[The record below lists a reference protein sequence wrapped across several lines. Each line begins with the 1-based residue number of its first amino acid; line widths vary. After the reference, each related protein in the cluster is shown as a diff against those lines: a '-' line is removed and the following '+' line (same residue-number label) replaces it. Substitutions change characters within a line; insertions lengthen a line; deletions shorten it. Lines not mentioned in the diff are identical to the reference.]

1 MAEKVIIEIEAST
14 KEAQKNLENLSKSF
28 EDVYGDVKP
37 LSSIVGELED
47 RLYQMAQAGDTASE
61 EFKQLTK
68 EASRLKVAQKEVD
81 EIMDRSSMTL
91 SQKVSTGLSTVASG
105 AVLATST
112 MQEFGVIGED
122 SAETVNRA
130 IGALSFVEFAKGLND
145 STGLFT
151 KLGNKIKSFT
161 VVQKIATW
169 AQRMWNLAMAANP
182 LMTIVVA
189 ITAVIAAGYALV
201 SMFSDS
207 AEESEKNTKAI
218 EAQTEAI
225 KKQSEANKKR
235 VSELE
240 ESISREQEIL
250 KAQGTDKEILRKK
263 EEEGL
268 KNLLKETQKLRN
280 QANKDLE
287 NSLFEERVL
296 KANGF
301 DEDDDEFQA
310 RKKQSEELKK
320 IRDSDQKDVEKY
332 FKALN
337 GLSHKYRVEDIKS
350 QIEDNK
356 NAETNRKNKIAK
368 QQELNNILRKLQI
381 ENIEDEQERVLEA
394 FNFDADLQRKKLVLE
409 GANRK
414 LLLEFDKSTERKRRK
429 LIKDSQT
436 QINLE
441 EAKAAED
448 IRKILIDTE
457 EEKREEE
464 KRLLKKSYDDK
475 LALAMEYY
483 GADSKQATELEAAK
497 KIALDN
503 QQKKFKEEDDKKAVE
518 ESAIASEKLVLDQ
531 ESELLSFEAQRQLIQ
546 EREQLL
552 LADKTINDKDRL
564 TLEKQFAAAKIK
576 LDELTAKASKE
587 KSEKTEQGLN
597 QLSDVVGKNTVAGKG
612 MSIAAA
618 TINTYQGVTD
628 ALAAKTITPFE
639 TALKFVNAGS
649 ILANGLKTVKQMA
662 AVKIPN
668 ASGGAGTGGASSP
681 SGGSISQPP
690 AFNVVGAS
698 GTSQLAGAIG
708 SQSKEPTRAYV
719 VSADVTTSQEMDRN
733 TIEGASI

>member
-14 KEAQKNLENLSKSF
+14 KEAQKNLDNLSKSF
-28 EDVYGDVKP
+28 EDVYGEVKP
-37 LSSIVGELED
+37 LSSRVGELED

-122 SAETVNRA
+122 SAENVNRA
-130 IGALSFVEFAKGLND
+130 IGALSLVEFAKGLND
-145 STGLFT
+145 STGLFS
-151 KLGNKIKSFT
+151 KLGKKIKSYT

-201 SMFSDS
+201 TMFSDS
-207 AEESEKNTKAI
+207 AEQSEKNTKAI

-225 KKQSEANKKR
+225 EEQNKANQERLKELKKT
-235 VSELE
+235 
-240 ESISREQEIL
+240 ISQEQELL
-250 KAQGTDKEILRKK
+250 KVQGADKETLRKK
-263 EEEGL
+263 EIEGL
-268 KNLLKETQKLRN
+268 KKLAEET
-280 QANKDLE
+280 
-287 NSLFEERVL
+287 
-296 KANGF
+296 
-301 DEDDDEFQA
+301 
-310 RKKQSEELKK
+310 KKQQKEAFGRLFAAQVIENFYREEGYEDELEAKK
-320 IRDSDQKDVEKY
+320 AQTEKLQGINDSFEAEHKKY
-332 FKALN
+332 LEELN
-337 GLSHKYRVEDIKS
+337 GLSHKYRVEDIKEEN
-350 QIEDNK
+350 QTNK
-356 NAETNRKNKIAK
+356 DRISK
-368 QQELNNILRKLQI
+368 QKELNNTLRKLQI
-381 ENIEDEQERVLEA
+381 ENIEDEQERKLES
-394 FNFDADLQRKKLVLE
+394 FDYEASLQRKKLVLE

-414 LLLEFDKSTERKRRK
+414 LLLEFDKSTQRKRRK
-429 LIKDSQT
+429 LIKE
-436 QINLE
+436 E
-441 EAKAAED
+441 EAKVAED
-448 IRKILIDTE
+448 IRKTLIDTE

-464 KRLLKKSYDDK
+464 KRLLEKSYNEK
-475 LALAMEYY
+475 LELAMKYY
-483 GADSKQATELEAAK
+483 RADSKQAKDLEAAK
-497 KIALDN
+497 KIALQK
-503 QQKKFKEEDDKKAVE
+503 QQDKFKEEDDKKAAE
-518 ESAIASEKLVLDQ
+518 ESAKASEKLVLKQ
-531 ESELLSFEAQRQLIQ
+531 ESELLSFEAQRELIK
-546 EREQLL
+546 EREGLL
-552 LADKTINDKDRL
+552 LADKTINDNDRL
-564 TLEKQFAAAKIK
+564 TLKKQFKAASEK
-576 LDELTAKASKE
+576 LDDLEAQAAKE

-597 QLSDVVGKNTVAGKG
+597 QLSDLVGKNTVAGKG
-612 MSIAAA
+612 MSIASA

-639 TALKFVNAGS
+639 TALKFVNAGA

-698 GTSQLAGAIG
+698 GTSQLADAIG

>member
-37 LSSIVGELED
+37 LSSRVGELED

-130 IGALSFVEFAKGLND
+130 IGALSLVEFAKGLND
-145 STGLFT
+145 STGLFS
-151 KLGNKIKSFT
+151 KLGKKIKSYT

-201 SMFSDS
+201 KMFSDS
-207 AEESEKNTKAI
+207 AEESRRNTEAI
-218 EAQTEAI
+218 EAQTKAI
-225 KKQSEANKKR
+225 EEQSKANQKR
-235 VSELE
+235 VDELKR
-240 ESISREQEIL
+240 SITQEQELL
-250 KAQGTDKEILRKK
+250 KAQGADKEILRKQEIDGLNNLFK
-263 EEEGL
+263 ES
-268 KNLLKETQKLRN
+268 QKLRN
-280 QANKDLE
+280 QASQDLDD
-287 NSLFEERVL
+287 SIFEERYL
-296 KANGF
+296 TEQGM
-301 DEDDDEFQA
+301 DDELEAQ
-310 RKKQSEELKK
+310 KKQTEKLIG
-320 IRDSDQKDVEKY
+320 IRDSRQKDVEKY
-332 FKALN
+332 LQSFN
-337 GLSHKYRVEDIKS
+337 DLSHKYRIEDIKS
-350 QIEDNK
+350 QNQATEK
-356 NAETNRKNKIAK
+356 EKTNRKNKIEK
-368 QQELNNILRKLQI
+368 QKELNNILRKLQI

-394 FNFDADLQRKKLVLE
+394 FNFDADIQRKKLVLE

-429 LIKDSQT
+429 IIKDSQK
-436 QINLE
+436 QLDLE

-457 EEKREEE
+457 AEKREEE
-464 KRLLKKSYDDK
+464 KRLLEKSYNDK
-475 LALAMEYY
+475 LELAMKYY
-483 GADSKQATELEAAK
+483 AADSKQAIELEAAK

-503 QQKKFKEEDDKKAVE
+503 QQKKFKEEDKQKAAE
-518 ESAIASEKLVLDQ
+518 ESAKAAEKLVLKQ
-531 ESELLSFEAQRQLIQ
+531 ESELLSFEEQRALIQ
-546 EREQLL
+546 ERENLL
-552 LADKTINDKDRL
+552 KEDKTINDKDRL
-564 TLEKQFAAAKIK
+564 VLQKQFADAKIK
-576 LDELTAKASKE
+576 IDDLTAKAEKE

-597 QLSDVVGKNTVAGKG
+597 QLSEVVGKNTVAGKG

-639 TALKFVNAGS
+639 TALKFVNAGA

-662 AVKIPN
+662 SVKIPN

-681 SGGSISQPP
+681 SGGSVSQPP

-698 GTSQLAGAIG
+698 DTNQLADAIG
-708 SQSKEPTRAYV
+708 SQSQEPTRAYV
-719 VSADVTTSQEMDRN
+719 VSNDVTTAQSMDRN
-733 TIEGASI
+733 IVDGASI

>member
-14 KEAQKNLENLSKSF
+14 KEAQKNLDNLSKSF
-28 EDVYGDVKP
+28 EDVYGEVKP
-37 LSSIVGELED
+37 LSSRVGELED

-68 EASRLKVAQKEVD
+68 EAARLKTAQKEVD
-81 EIMDRSSMTL
+81 EIMDRSSMTM

-130 IGALSFVEFAKGLND
+130 IGALSLVEFAKGLND
-145 STGLFT
+145 STGLFS
-151 KLGNKIKSFT
+151 KLGKKIKNYT

-201 SMFSDS
+201 KMFGDS

-218 EAQTEAI
+218 EAQTKAI
-225 KKQSEANKKR
+225 EEQSKANQKR
-235 VSELE
+235 VTELE
-240 ESISREQEIL
+240 ESISREQELL
-250 KAQGTDKEILRKK
+250 KVQGADKEILRKK
-263 EEEGL
+263 EREGL
-268 KNLLKETQKLRN
+268 KKLLEESQKLRN
-280 QANKDLE
+280 
-287 NSLFEERVL
+287 
-296 KANGF
+296 KANWDFKASLDWQQDYQERGN
-301 DEDDDEFQA
+301 EKEFEAQKEQTEA
-310 RKKQSEELKK
+310 LRKTREEN
-320 IRDSDQKDVEKY
+320 QKNVEKY

-368 QQELNNILRKLQI
+368 QKELNNILRKLQI
-381 ENIEDEQERVLEA
+381 ENIEDEQERALEA
-394 FNFDADLQRKKLVLE
+394 FNFDAEIQRKKLVSE

-414 LLLEFDKSTERKRRK
+414 LLLEFDRSTQRKRRK
-429 LIKDSQT
+429 IIKDSQT
-436 QINLE
+436 QLDLE

-457 EEKREEE
+457 AEKREEE
-464 KRLLKKSYDDK
+464 KRLLEKSYNDK
-475 LALAMEYY
+475 LKLAMEYY
-483 GADSKQATELEAAK
+483 GDDSTQAQELLAAK

-503 QQKKFKEEDDKKAVE
+503 QQKKFKEEDAKKAAE
-518 ESAIASEKLVLDQ
+518 ESAIAAEKLVLNQ

-564 TLEKQFAAAKIK
+564 ILEKQFADAKIK
-576 LDELTAKASKE
+576 LDDLTAQAEKE

-597 QLSDVVGKNTVAGKG
+597 QLSEVVGKNTVAGKG

-639 TALKFVNAGS
+639 TALKFVNAGA

-698 GTSQLAGAIG
+698 GTSQLANAIG

>member
-37 LSSIVGELED
+37 LSSRVGELED

-112 MQEFGVIGED
+112 MQEFGLIGED
-122 SAETVNRA
+122 SAENVNRA
-130 IGALSFVEFAKGLND
+130 IGALSLVEFAKGLND
-145 STGLFT
+145 STGLFS
-151 KLGNKIKSFT
+151 KLGKKIKSYT

-201 SMFSDS
+201 TMFSDS
-207 AEESEKNTKAI
+207 AEQSEKNTKAI

-235 VSELE
+235 LKELQKT
-240 ESISREQEIL
+240 ISQEQELL
-250 KAQGTDKEILRKK
+250 KVQGADKETLRKK

-268 KNLLKETQKLRN
+268 KKLFKKTQELRN
-280 QANKDLE
+280 QANQDLVFSQIMAK
-287 NSLFEERVL
+287 SLQAGNYE
-296 KANGF
+296 
-301 DEDDDEFQA
+301 DEFEAQ
-310 RKKQSEELKK
+310 KKHTEALKG
-320 IRDSDQKDVEKY
+320 IRDSHQKDVEKY
-332 FKALN
+332 LEELN
-337 GLSHKYRVEDIKS
+337 GLSHKYRVEDIKEEN
-350 QIEDNK
+350 QTNK
-356 NAETNRKNKIAK
+356 DRISRQK
-368 QQELNNILRKLQI
+368 ELNNTLRKLQI
-381 ENIEDEQERVLEA
+381 ENIEDEQERKLES
-394 FNFDADLQRKKLVLE
+394 FDYEASLQRKKLVLE

-414 LLLEFDKSTERKRRK
+414 LLLEFDKSTQRKRRK
-429 LIKDSQT
+429 LIKE
-436 QINLE
+436 E
-441 EAKAAED
+441 EAKEAKVAED
-448 IRKILIDTE
+448 IRKTLIDTE

-464 KRLLKKSYDDK
+464 KRLLEKSYNEK
-475 LALAMEYY
+475 LELAMKYY
-483 GADSKQATELEAAK
+483 GAESKQAKELEAAK
-497 KIALDN
+497 KIALQK
-503 QQKKFKEEDDKKAVE
+503 QQDKFKEEDDKKAAE
-518 ESAIASEKLVLDQ
+518 ESAKASEKLVLDQ

-576 LDELTAKASKE
+576 LDELTAQAAKE

-639 TALKFVNAGS
+639 TALKFVNAGA

-662 AVKIPN
+662 SVKIPN

-698 GTSQLAGAIG
+698 GTSQLADAIG

>member
-37 LSSIVGELED
+37 LSSRVGELED

-122 SAETVNRA
+122 SAENVNRA
-130 IGALSFVEFAKGLND
+130 IGALSLVEFAKGLND
-145 STGLFT
+145 STGLFS
-151 KLGNKIKSFT
+151 KLGKKIKSYT

-201 SMFSDS
+201 TMFSDS
-207 AEESEKNTKAI
+207 AEQSEKNTKAI

-225 KKQSEANKKR
+225 EEQNKANQERLKELKKT
-235 VSELE
+235 
-240 ESISREQEIL
+240 ISQEQELL
-250 KAQGTDKEILRKK
+250 KVQGADKETLRKK

-268 KNLLKETQKLRN
+268 KKLFKKTQELRN
-280 QANKDLE
+280 QANKDLVFSQIKAK
-287 NSLFEERVL
+287 SLQAGNYE
-296 KANGF
+296 
-301 DEDDDEFQA
+301 DEFESQKEQTEA
-310 RKKQSEELKK
+310 LKG
-320 IRDSDQKDVEKY
+320 IRDSHQKDVEKY
-332 FKALN
+332 LEELN
-337 GLSHKYRVEDIKS
+337 GLSHKYRVEDIKEEN
-350 QIEDNK
+350 QTNK
-356 NAETNRKNKIAK
+356 DRISRQK
-368 QQELNNILRKLQI
+368 ELNNTLRKLQI
-381 ENIEDEQERVLEA
+381 ENIEDEQERKLES
-394 FNFDADLQRKKLVLE
+394 FDYEASLQRKKLVLE

-414 LLLEFDKSTERKRRK
+414 LLLEFDKSTQRKRRK
-429 LIKDSQT
+429 LIKE
-436 QINLE
+436 E
-441 EAKAAED
+441 EAKVAED
-448 IRKILIDTE
+448 IRKTLIDTE

-464 KRLLKKSYDDK
+464 KRLLEKSYNEK
-475 LALAMEYY
+475 LELAMKYY
-483 GADSKQATELEAAK
+483 RADSKQAKDLEAAK
-497 KIALDN
+497 KIALQK
-503 QQKKFKEEDDKKAVE
+503 QQDKFKEEDDKKAAE
-518 ESAIASEKLVLDQ
+518 ESAKASEKLVLKQ
-531 ESELLSFEAQRQLIQ
+531 ESELLSFEAQRELIK
-546 EREQLL
+546 EREGLL

-564 TLEKQFAAAKIK
+564 TLKKQFKAASEK
-576 LDELTAKASKE
+576 LDDLEAQAAKE

-597 QLSDVVGKNTVAGKG
+597 QLSDLVGKNTVAGKG
-612 MSIAAA
+612 MSIASA

-639 TALKFVNAGS
+639 TALKFVNAGA

-698 GTSQLAGAIG
+698 GTSQLADAIG

>member
-37 LSSIVGELED
+37 LSSRVGELED

-130 IGALSFVEFAKGLND
+130 IGALSLVEFAKGLND
-145 STGLFT
+145 STGLFS
-151 KLGNKIKSFT
+151 KLGKKIKSYT

-201 SMFSDS
+201 KMFGDS
-207 AEESEKNTKAI
+207 AEESRKNTKAI
-218 EAQTEAI
+218 EAQTKAI
-225 KKQSEANKKR
+225 EEQSKANQKR
-235 VSELE
+235 VDELKR
-240 ESISREQEIL
+240 SITQEQELL
-250 KAQGTDKEILRKK
+250 KAQGADKEILRKQEIDGLNNLFK
-263 EEEGL
+263 ES
-268 KNLLKETQKLRN
+268 QKLRN
-280 QANKDLE
+280 QASEDLDD
-287 NSLFEERVL
+287 SIFEERYL
-296 KANGF
+296 TEQGM
-301 DEDDDEFQA
+301 DDELEAQ
-310 RKKQSEELKK
+310 KKQTEKLIG
-320 IRDSDQKDVEKY
+320 IRDSRQKDVEKY
-332 FKALN
+332 LQSLN
-337 GLSHKYRVEDIKS
+337 DLSHKYRIEDIKS
-350 QIEDNK
+350 QNQATEK
-356 NAETNRKNKIAK
+356 EKTNRKNKIEK
-368 QQELNNILRKLQI
+368 QKELNNILRKLQI

-394 FNFDADLQRKKLVLE
+394 FNFDADIQRKKLVLE

-429 LIKDSQT
+429 IIKDSQK
-436 QINLE
+436 QLNLE

-457 EEKREEE
+457 AEKREEE
-464 KRLLKKSYDDK
+464 KRLLEKSYNDK
-475 LALAMEYY
+475 LKLAMEYY
-483 GADSKQATELEAAK
+483 GADSKQAIELEAAK

-503 QQKKFKEEDDKKAVE
+503 QQKKFKEE
-518 ESAIASEKLVLDQ
+518 ESAKAAEKLVLKQ
-531 ESELLSFEAQRQLIQ
+531 ESELLSFEEQRALIQ
-546 EREQLL
+546 ERENILKE
-552 LADKTINDKDRL
+552 DKTINEKDRL
-564 TLEKQFAAAKIK
+564 VLQKQFADAKIK
-576 LDELTAKASKE
+576 LDELTAQAEKE

-597 QLSDVVGKNTVAGKG
+597 QLSEVVGKNTVAGKG

-639 TALKFVNAGS
+639 TALKFVNAGA

-662 AVKIPN
+662 SVKIPN

-681 SGGSISQPP
+681 SGGSVSQPP

-698 GTSQLAGAIG
+698 DTNQLADAIG
-708 SQSKEPTRAYV
+708 SQSQEPTRAYV
-719 VSADVTTSQEMDRN
+719 VSNDVTTAQSMDRN
-733 TIEGASI
+733 IVDGASI

>member
-37 LSSIVGELED
+37 LSSRVGELED

-61 EFKQLTK
+61 EFKNLTK
-68 EASRLKVAQKEVD
+68 EASRLKTAQKEVD

-122 SAETVNRA
+122 SAQTVNRA
-130 IGALSFVEFAKGLND
+130 IGALSLVEFAKGLND
-145 STGLFT
+145 STGLFS
-151 KLGNKIKSFT
+151 KLGKKIKSYT

-189 ITAVIAAGYALV
+189 ITAVIAAGYALI
-201 SMFSDS
+201 SMFSSS
-207 AEESEKNTKAI
+207 AEQSEKNTEAI
-218 EAQTEAI
+218 EAQTAAI
-225 KKQSEANKKR
+225 EEQNKANQER
-235 VSELE
+235 LTLLE
-240 ESISREQEIL
+240 ESIAYEQDLL
-250 KAQGTDKEILRKK
+250 KAQGADKETLRQQEIDGILRLAAAKK
-263 EEEGL
+263 LAQDEANFLLIGAIVAEKIIRENGSDEEIEAAEA
-268 KNLLKETQKLRN
+268 KTAKL
-280 QANKDLE
+280 Q
-287 NSLFEERVL
+287 
-296 KANGF
+296 G
-301 DEDDDEFQA
+301 
-310 RKKQSEELKK
+310 
-320 IRDSDQKDVEKY
+320 IRDGYTKQYEKHLKD
-332 FKALN
+332 FS
-337 GLSHKYRVEDIKS
+337 GLSKKYTLEDINE
-350 QIEDNK
+350 QNNDNK
-356 NAETNRKNKIAK
+356 NAETNRKNKIAREK
-368 QQELNNILRKLQI
+368 ELANTLRKLQI
-381 ENIEDEQERVLEA
+381 ENIEDKQERDLKS
-394 FNFDADLQRKKLVLE
+394 FDFDAELQRKKLVKQKASDE
-409 GANRK
+409 
-414 LLLEFDKSTERKRRK
+414 LLIEFDKSTDRKRK
-429 LIKDSQT
+429 KILKDSQDK
-436 QINLE
+436 IDLDK
-441 EAKAAED
+441 AKAAED
-448 IRKILIDTE
+448 IRKTLIDTE
-457 EEKREEE
+457 AEKREEE
-464 KRLLKKSYDDK
+464 KRLLEESYNEKLK
-475 LALAMEYY
+475 LAKKYY
-483 GADSKQATELEAAK
+483 KDDSTQAKELEAAK
-497 KIALDN
+497 KTALDN

-518 ESAIASEKLVLDQ
+518 ESAIASEKLVLEKDD
-531 ESELLSFEAQRQLIQ
+531 ELLSFEAQRELIQ
-546 EREQLL
+546 KREELL
-552 LADKTINDKDRL
+552 NADKTINDKDRL
-564 TLEKQFAAAKIK
+564 TLKKQFKAASDKI
-576 LDELTAKASKE
+576 DELEVQASKE
-587 KSEKTEQGLN
+587 KSEKTEKGLN

-628 ALAAKTITPFE
+628 ALAAKTFTPFD
-639 TALKFVNAGS
+639 TALKFVNAAG
-649 ILANGLKTVKQMA
+649 ILSNGLKTVKQMA

>member
-14 KEAQKNLENLSKSF
+14 KEAQKNLDNLSKSF
-28 EDVYGDVKP
+28 EDVYGEVKP
-37 LSSIVGELED
+37 LSSRVGELED

-122 SAETVNRA
+122 SAENVNRA
-130 IGALSFVEFAKGLND
+130 IGALSLVEFAKGLND
-145 STGLFT
+145 STGLFS
-151 KLGNKIKSFT
+151 KLGKKIKSYT

-201 SMFSDS
+201 TMFSDS
-207 AEESEKNTKAI
+207 AEQSEKNTKAI

-235 VSELE
+235 LKELQKT
-240 ESISREQEIL
+240 ISQEQELL
-250 KAQGTDKEILRKK
+250 KVQGADKETLRKK

-268 KNLLKETQKLRN
+268 KKLFKKTQELRN
-280 QANKDLE
+280 QANKDLVFSQIKAK
-287 NSLFEERVL
+287 SLQAGNYE
-296 KANGF
+296 
-301 DEDDDEFQA
+301 DEFESQKEQTEA
-310 RKKQSEELKK
+310 LKG
-320 IRDSDQKDVEKY
+320 IRDSHQKDVEKY
-332 FKALN
+332 LEELN
-337 GLSHKYRVEDIKS
+337 GLSHKYRVEDIKEEN
-350 QIEDNK
+350 QTNK
-356 NAETNRKNKIAK
+356 DRISRQK
-368 QQELNNILRKLQI
+368 ELNNTLRKLQI
-381 ENIEDEQERVLEA
+381 ENIEDEQERKLES
-394 FNFDADLQRKKLVLE
+394 FDYEASLQRKKLVLE

-414 LLLEFDKSTERKRRK
+414 LLLEFDKSTQRKRRK
-429 LIKDSQT
+429 LIKE
-436 QINLE
+436 E
-441 EAKAAED
+441 EAKVAED
-448 IRKILIDTE
+448 IRKTLIDTE

-464 KRLLKKSYDDK
+464 KRLLEKSYNEK
-475 LALAMEYY
+475 LELASKYY
-483 GADSKQATELEAAK
+483 GALSTQAQELEAAK

-503 QQKKFKEEDDKKAVE
+503 QQKKFKEEDDKKAAE
-518 ESAIASEKLVLDQ
+518 ESAIAAEKLVLNE
-531 ESELLSFEAQRQLIQ
+531 ESELLSFEAQRKLIK
-546 EREQLL
+546 EREELL
-552 LADKTINDKDRL
+552 LADKTINYDDRV
-564 TLEKQFAAAKIK
+564 TLKKQFKAASDKI
-576 LDELTAKASKE
+576 DELEAQAAKE

-597 QLSDVVGKNTVAGKG
+597 QLSELVGKNTVAGKG

-628 ALAAKTITPFE
+628 ALAAKTITPFD
-639 TALKFVNAGS
+639 TALKFVNAGA

-681 SGGSISQPP
+681 SSGSVSQPP

-698 GTSQLAGAIG
+698 GTSQLADAIG

>member
-14 KEAQKNLENLSKSF
+14 KEAQKNLDNLSKSF
-28 EDVYGDVKP
+28 EDVYGEVKP
-37 LSSIVGELED
+37 LSSRVGELED

-122 SAETVNRA
+122 SAENVNRA
-130 IGALSFVEFAKGLND
+130 IGALSLVEFAKGLND
-145 STGLFT
+145 STGLFS
-151 KLGNKIKSFT
+151 KLGKKIKSYT

-201 SMFSDS
+201 TMFSDS
-207 AEESEKNTKAI
+207 AEQSEKNTKAI

-235 VSELE
+235 LKELQKT
-240 ESISREQEIL
+240 ISQEQELL
-250 KAQGTDKEILRKK
+250 KVQGADKETLRKK

-268 KNLLKETQKLRN
+268 KKLFKKTQELRN
-280 QANKDLE
+280 QANKDLVFSQIKAK
-287 NSLFEERVL
+287 SLQAGNYE
-296 KANGF
+296 
-301 DEDDDEFQA
+301 DEFESQKEQTEA
-310 RKKQSEELKK
+310 LKG
-320 IRDSDQKDVEKY
+320 IRDSHQKDVEKY
-332 FKALN
+332 LEELN
-337 GLSHKYRVEDIKS
+337 GLSHKYRVEDIKEEN
-350 QIEDNK
+350 QTNK
-356 NAETNRKNKIAK
+356 DRISRQK
-368 QQELNNILRKLQI
+368 ELNNTLRKLQI
-381 ENIEDEQERVLEA
+381 ENIEDEQERKLES
-394 FNFDADLQRKKLVLE
+394 FDYEASLQRKKLVLE

-414 LLLEFDKSTERKRRK
+414 LLLEFDKSTQRKRRK
-429 LIKDSQT
+429 LIKE
-436 QINLE
+436 E
-441 EAKAAED
+441 EAKVAED
-448 IRKILIDTE
+448 IRKTLIDTE

-464 KRLLKKSYDDK
+464 KRLLEKSYNEK
-475 LALAMEYY
+475 LELAMKYY
-483 GADSKQATELEAAK
+483 RADSKQAKDLEAAK
-497 KIALDN
+497 KIALQK
-503 QQKKFKEEDDKKAVE
+503 QQDKFKEEDDKKAAE
-518 ESAIASEKLVLDQ
+518 ESAKASEKLVLKQ
-531 ESELLSFEAQRQLIQ
+531 ESELLSFEAQRELIK
-546 EREQLL
+546 EREGLL
-552 LADKTINDKDRL
+552 LADKTINDNDRL
-564 TLEKQFAAAKIK
+564 TLKKQFKAASEK
-576 LDELTAKASKE
+576 LDDLEAQAAKE
-587 KSEKTEQGLN
+587 KSEKTEKGLN

-639 TALKFVNAGS
+639 TALKFVNAGA

-698 GTSQLAGAIG
+698 GTSQLADAIG

>member
-14 KEAQKNLENLSKSF
+14 KEAQKNLDNLSKSF
-28 EDVYGDVKP
+28 EDVYGEVKP
-37 LSSIVGELED
+37 LSSRVGELED

-122 SAETVNRA
+122 SAENVNRA
-130 IGALSFVEFAKGLND
+130 IGALSLVEFAKGLND
-145 STGLFT
+145 STGLFS
-151 KLGNKIKSFT
+151 KLGKKIKSYT

-201 SMFSDS
+201 TMFSDS
-207 AEESEKNTKAI
+207 AEQSEKNTKAI

-235 VSELE
+235 LKELQKT
-240 ESISREQEIL
+240 ISQEQELL
-250 KAQGTDKEILRKK
+250 KVQGADKETLRKK

-268 KNLLKETQKLRN
+268 KKLFKKTQELRN
-280 QANKDLE
+280 QANKDLVFSQIKAK
-287 NSLFEERVL
+287 SLQAGNYE
-296 KANGF
+296 
-301 DEDDDEFQA
+301 DEFESQKEQTEA
-310 RKKQSEELKK
+310 LKG
-320 IRDSDQKDVEKY
+320 IRDSHQKDVEKY
-332 FKALN
+332 LEELN
-337 GLSHKYRVEDIKS
+337 GLSHKYRVEDIKEEN
-350 QIEDNK
+350 QTNK
-356 NAETNRKNKIAK
+356 DRISRQK
-368 QQELNNILRKLQI
+368 ELNNTLRKLQI
-381 ENIEDEQERVLEA
+381 ENIEDEQERKLES
-394 FNFDADLQRKKLVLE
+394 FDYEASLQRKKLVLE

-414 LLLEFDKSTERKRRK
+414 LLLEFDKSTQRKRRK
-429 LIKDSQT
+429 LIKE
-436 QINLE
+436 E
-441 EAKAAED
+441 EAKVAED
-448 IRKILIDTE
+448 IRKTLIDTE
-457 EEKREEE
+457 AEKREEE
-464 KRLLKKSYDDK
+464 KRLLEKSYNEK
-475 LALAMEYY
+475 LELASKYY
-483 GADSKQATELEAAK
+483 GALSTQAQELEAAK

-503 QQKKFKEEDDKKAVE
+503 QQKKFKEEDDKKAAE
-518 ESAIASEKLVLDQ
+518 ESAIAAEKLVLNE
-531 ESELLSFEAQRQLIQ
+531 ESELLSFEAQRKLIK
-546 EREQLL
+546 EREELL
-552 LADKTINDKDRL
+552 LADKTINYDDRV
-564 TLEKQFAAAKIK
+564 TLKKQFKAASDKI
-576 LDELTAKASKE
+576 DELEAQAAKE

-597 QLSDVVGKNTVAGKG
+597 QLSELVGKNTVAGKG

-628 ALAAKTITPFE
+628 ALAAKTITPFD
-639 TALKFVNAGS
+639 TALKFVNAGA

-681 SGGSISQPP
+681 SGGSVSQPP

-698 GTSQLAGAIG
+698 GTSQLADAIG

>member
-37 LSSIVGELED
+37 LSSRVGELED

-122 SAETVNRA
+122 SAENVNRA
-130 IGALSFVEFAKGLND
+130 IGALSLVEFAKGLND
-145 STGLFT
+145 STGLFS
-151 KLGNKIKSFT
+151 KLGKKIKSYT

-201 SMFSDS
+201 TMFSDS
-207 AEESEKNTKAI
+207 AEQSEKNTKAI

-225 KKQSEANKKR
+225 KKQSEANKQRLK
-235 VSELE
+235 ELQKT
-240 ESISREQEIL
+240 ISQEQELL
-250 KAQGTDKEILRKK
+250 KVQGADKETLRKK
-263 EEEGL
+263 EKEGL
-268 KNLLKETQKLRN
+268 KKLFEESQKLRN
-280 QANKDLE
+280 QANKDLVFSQIKAK
-287 NSLFEERVL
+287 SLQAGNYEEEFESQKEQTEAL
-296 KANGF
+296 KG
-301 DEDDDEFQA
+301 
-310 RKKQSEELKK
+310 
-320 IRDSDQKDVEKY
+320 IRDSNQKDVEKY
-332 FKALN
+332 LEELN
-337 GLSHKYRVEDIKS
+337 GLSHKYRVEDIKEEN
-350 QIEDNK
+350 QTNK
-356 NAETNRKNKIAK
+356 DRISRQK
-368 QQELNNILRKLQI
+368 ELNNTLRKLQI
-381 ENIEDEQERVLEA
+381 ENIEDEQERKLES
-394 FNFDADLQRKKLVLE
+394 FDYEASLQRKKLVLE

-414 LLLEFDKSTERKRRK
+414 LLLEFDKSTQRKRRK
-429 LIKDSQT
+429 LIKE
-436 QINLE
+436 E
-441 EAKAAED
+441 EAKVAED
-448 IRKILIDTE
+448 IRKTLIDTE

-464 KRLLKKSYDDK
+464 KRLLEKSYNEK
-475 LALAMEYY
+475 LELAMKYY
-483 GADSKQATELEAAK
+483 GAESKQAKELEAAK
-497 KIALDN
+497 KIALQK
-503 QQKKFKEEDDKKAVE
+503 QQDKFKEEDDKKAAE
-518 ESAIASEKLVLDQ
+518 ESAKASEKLVLDQ

-564 TLEKQFAAAKIK
+564 ILEKQFADAKIK
-576 LDELTAKASKE
+576 LDDLTAKAAKE

-597 QLSDVVGKNTVAGKG
+597 QLSDLVGKNTVAGKG
-612 MSIAAA
+612 MSIASA
-618 TINTYQGVTD
+618 TINTYRGVTD
-628 ALAAKTITPFE
+628 ALAAETITPFD
-639 TALKFVNAGS
+639 TALKFVNAGA

-662 AVKIPN
+662 SVKIPN

-698 GTSQLAGAIG
+698 GTSQLADAIG

>member
-37 LSSIVGELED
+37 LSSRVGELED

-122 SAETVNRA
+122 SAENVNRA
-130 IGALSFVEFAKGLND
+130 IGALSLVEFAKGLND
-145 STGLFT
+145 STGLFS
-151 KLGNKIKSFT
+151 KLGKKIKSYT

-201 SMFSDS
+201 TMFSDS
-207 AEESEKNTKAI
+207 AEQSEKNTKAI

-225 KKQSEANKKR
+225 EEQNKANQERLKELKKT
-235 VSELE
+235 
-240 ESISREQEIL
+240 ISQEQELL
-250 KAQGTDKEILRKK
+250 KVQGADKETLRKK
-263 EEEGL
+263 EIEGL
-268 KNLLKETQKLRN
+268 KKLAEET
-280 QANKDLE
+280 
-287 NSLFEERVL
+287 
-296 KANGF
+296 
-301 DEDDDEFQA
+301 
-310 RKKQSEELKK
+310 KKQQKEAFGRLFAAQVIENFYREEGYEDELEAKK
-320 IRDSDQKDVEKY
+320 AQTEKLQGINDSFEAEHKKY
-332 FKALN
+332 LEELN
-337 GLSHKYRVEDIKS
+337 GLSHKYRVEDIKEEN
-350 QIEDNK
+350 QTNK
-356 NAETNRKNKIAK
+356 DRISK
-368 QQELNNILRKLQI
+368 QKELNNTLRKLQI
-381 ENIEDEQERVLEA
+381 ENIEDEQERKLES
-394 FNFDADLQRKKLVLE
+394 FDYEASLQRKKLVLE

-414 LLLEFDKSTERKRRK
+414 LLIEFDKSTDRKRRK
-429 LIKDSQT
+429 ILKDSQDK
-436 QINLE
+436 IDLE

-457 EEKREEE
+457 GEKRKEE
-464 KRLLKKSYDDK
+464 KRLLEKSYNEK
-475 LALAMEYY
+475 LELAMKYY
-483 GADSKQATELEAAK
+483 RADSKQAKDLEAAK
-497 KIALDN
+497 KIALQK
-503 QQKKFKEEDDKKAVE
+503 QQDKFKEEDDKKAAE
-518 ESAIASEKLVLDQ
+518 ESAKASEKLVLKQ
-531 ESELLSFEAQRQLIQ
+531 ESELLSFEAQRELIK
-546 EREQLL
+546 EREGLL
-552 LADKTINDKDRL
+552 LADKTINDNDRL
-564 TLEKQFAAAKIK
+564 TLKKQFAAAEKK
-576 LDELTAKASKE
+576 LDELKAQAAKE

-597 QLSDVVGKNTVAGKG
+597 QLSDLVGKNTVAGKG
-612 MSIAAA
+612 MSIASA

-639 TALKFVNAGS
+639 TALKFVNAGA

-698 GTSQLAGAIG
+698 GTSQLADAIG

>member
-14 KEAQKNLENLSKSF
+14 KEAQKNLDNLSKTF
-28 EDVYGDVKP
+28 EDVYGDIKP
-37 LSSIVGELED
+37 LSTAVGELED

-61 EFKQLTK
+61 EFQQLTK

-105 AVLATST
+105 SVLATST

-145 STGLFT
+145 STGLFS
-151 KLGNKIKSFT
+151 KLGKKIKSYT

-201 SMFSDS
+201 KMFGDS

-218 EAQTEAI
+218 EAQTKAI
-225 KKQSEANKKR
+225 EEQSKANQKR
-235 VSELE
+235 VDELKR
-240 ESISREQEIL
+240 SITQEQELL
-250 KAQGTDKEILRKK
+250 KAQGADKKTLRKK
-263 EEEGL
+263 EREGL
-268 KNLLKETQKLRN
+268 KTLFEESQKLRN

-287 NSLFEERVL
+287 KSIFLEEYL
-296 KANGF
+296 KSEGF
-301 DEDDDEFQA
+301 KEDDKRFQA
-310 RKKQSEELKK
+310 RKKQTEALRK
-320 IRDSDQKDVEKY
+320 IRDSEQKNVEENL
-332 FKALN
+332 KALN

-368 QQELNNILRKLQI
+368 QKELNNILRKLQI

-394 FNFDADLQRKKLVLE
+394 FNFDAEIQRKKLVSE

-414 LLLEFDKSTERKRRK
+414 LLLEFDRSTQRKRRK
-429 LIKDSQT
+429 IINDSKKQLD
-436 QINLE
+436 LE

-448 IRKILIDTE
+448 IRKTLIDTE
-457 EEKREEE
+457 AEKREEE
-464 KRLLKKSYDDK
+464 KRLLEKSYNEK
-475 LALAMEYY
+475 LELAMKYY
-483 GADSKQATELEAAK
+483 TADSKQAKELEAAK

-503 QQKKFKEEDDKKAVE
+503 QQKKFKEEDDKKAAE
-518 ESAIASEKLVLDQ
+518 ESAIAAEKLVLNQ

-564 TLEKQFAAAKIK
+564 ILEKQFADAKIK
-576 LDELTAKASKE
+576 LDDLTAKAAKE

-597 QLSDVVGKNTVAGKG
+597 QLSEVVGKNTVAGKG

-639 TALKFVNAGS
+639 TALKFVNAGA

-662 AVKIPN
+662 SVKIPN

-681 SGGSISQPP
+681 SGGSVSQPP

-698 GTSQLAGAIG
+698 GTSQLADAIG

-719 VSADVTTSQEMDRN
+719 VSADVTTSQEMERN

>member
-14 KEAQKNLENLSKSF
+14 KEAQKNLDNLSKSF
-28 EDVYGDVKP
+28 EDVYGEVKP
-37 LSSIVGELED
+37 LSSRVGELED

-122 SAETVNRA
+122 SAENVNRA
-130 IGALSFVEFAKGLND
+130 IGALSLVEFAKGLND
-145 STGLFT
+145 STGLFS
-151 KLGNKIKSFT
+151 KLGKKIKSYT

-201 SMFSDS
+201 TMFSDS
-207 AEESEKNTKAI
+207 AEQSEKNTKAI

-225 KKQSEANKKR
+225 EEQNKANQERLKELKKT
-235 VSELE
+235 
-240 ESISREQEIL
+240 ISQEQELL
-250 KAQGTDKEILRKK
+250 KVQGADKETLRKK
-263 EEEGL
+263 EIEGL
-268 KNLLKETQKLRN
+268 KKLAEET
-280 QANKDLE
+280 
-287 NSLFEERVL
+287 
-296 KANGF
+296 
-301 DEDDDEFQA
+301 
-310 RKKQSEELKK
+310 KKQQKEAFGRLFAAQVIENFYREEGYEDELEAKK
-320 IRDSDQKDVEKY
+320 AQTEKLQGINDSFEAEHKKY
-332 FKALN
+332 LEELN
-337 GLSHKYRVEDIKS
+337 GLSHKYRVEDIKEEN
-350 QIEDNK
+350 QTNK
-356 NAETNRKNKIAK
+356 DRISK
-368 QQELNNILRKLQI
+368 QKELNNTLRKLQI
-381 ENIEDEQERVLEA
+381 ENIEDEQERKLES
-394 FNFDADLQRKKLVLE
+394 FDYEASLQRKKLVLE

-414 LLLEFDKSTERKRRK
+414 LLLEFDKSTQRKRRK
-429 LIKDSQT
+429 LIKE
-436 QINLE
+436 E
-441 EAKAAED
+441 EAKVAED
-448 IRKILIDTE
+448 IRKTLIDTE

-464 KRLLKKSYDDK
+464 KRLLEKSYNEK
-475 LALAMEYY
+475 LELAMKYY
-483 GADSKQATELEAAK
+483 RADSKQAKDLEAAK
-497 KIALDN
+497 KIALQK
-503 QQKKFKEEDDKKAVE
+503 QQDKFKEEDDKKAAE
-518 ESAIASEKLVLDQ
+518 ESAKASEKLVLKQ
-531 ESELLSFEAQRQLIQ
+531 ESELLSFEAQRELIK
-546 EREQLL
+546 EREGLL

-564 TLEKQFAAAKIK
+564 TLKKQFKAASEK
-576 LDELTAKASKE
+576 LDDLEAQAAKE

-597 QLSDVVGKNTVAGKG
+597 QLSDLVGKNTVAGKG
-612 MSIAAA
+612 MSIASA

-639 TALKFVNAGS
+639 TALKFVNAGA

-698 GTSQLAGAIG
+698 GTSQLADAIG

>member
-14 KEAQKNLENLSKSF
+14 KEAQKNLDNLSKSF
-28 EDVYGDVKP
+28 EDVYGEVKP
-37 LSSIVGELED
+37 LSSRVGELED

-61 EFKQLTK
+61 EFKQLTQ

-122 SAETVNRA
+122 SAENVNRA
-130 IGALSFVEFAKGLND
+130 IGALSLVEFAKGLND
-145 STGLFT
+145 STGLFS
-151 KLGNKIKSFT
+151 KLGKKIKSYT

-201 SMFSDS
+201 TMFSDS
-207 AEESEKNTKAI
+207 AEQSEKNTKAI

-235 VSELE
+235 LKELQKT
-240 ESISREQEIL
+240 ISQEQELL
-250 KAQGTDKEILRKK
+250 KVQGADKETLRKK

-268 KNLLKETQKLRN
+268 KKLFKKTQELRN
-280 QANKDLE
+280 QANQDLE
-287 NSLFEERVL
+287 FSQIMAKSLQAGNYE
-296 KANGF
+296 
-301 DEDDDEFQA
+301 DEFESQKEQTEA
-310 RKKQSEELKK
+310 LKG
-320 IRDSDQKDVEKY
+320 IRDSHQKDVEKY
-332 FKALN
+332 LEELN
-337 GLSHKYRVEDIKS
+337 GLSHKYRVEDIKEEN
-350 QIEDNK
+350 QTNK
-356 NAETNRKNKIAK
+356 DRISRQK
-368 QQELNNILRKLQI
+368 ELNNTLRKLQI
-381 ENIEDEQERVLEA
+381 ENIEDEQERKLES
-394 FNFDADLQRKKLVLE
+394 FDYEASLQRKKLVLE

-414 LLLEFDKSTERKRRK
+414 LLLEFDKSTQRKRRK
-429 LIKDSQT
+429 LIKE
-436 QINLE
+436 E
-441 EAKAAED
+441 EAKEAKVAED
-448 IRKILIDTE
+448 IRKTLIDTE

-464 KRLLKKSYDDK
+464 KRLLEKSYNEK
-475 LALAMEYY
+475 LELAMKYY
-483 GADSKQATELEAAK
+483 GADSTQAIELLAAK

-503 QQKKFKEEDDKKAVE
+503 QQKKFKEEDDKKAAE
-518 ESAIASEKLVLDQ
+518 ESAKASEKLVLDQ
-531 ESELLSFEAQRQLIQ
+531 EYELLSFEKQRDLLK
-546 EREQLL
+546 EREELL

-564 TLEKQFAAAKIK
+564 TLKKQFAAAEKK
-576 LDELTAKASKE
+576 LDELTAQAAKE

-597 QLSDVVGKNTVAGKG
+597 QLSDLVGKNTVAGKG
-612 MSIAAA
+612 MSIASA
-618 TINTYQGVTD
+618 TINTYRGVTD
-628 ALAAKTITPFE
+628 ALAAETITPFD
-639 TALKFVNAGS
+639 TALKFVNAGA

>member
-37 LSSIVGELED
+37 LSSRVGELED

-122 SAETVNRA
+122 SAENVNRA
-130 IGALSFVEFAKGLND
+130 IGALSLVEFAKGLND
-145 STGLFT
+145 STGLFS
-151 KLGNKIKSFT
+151 KLGKKIKSYT

-201 SMFSDS
+201 TMFSDS
-207 AEESEKNTKAI
+207 AEQSEKNTKAI

-225 KKQSEANKKR
+225 EEQNKANQERLKELKKT
-235 VSELE
+235 
-240 ESISREQEIL
+240 ISQEQELL
-250 KAQGTDKEILRKK
+250 KVQGADKETLRKK
-263 EEEGL
+263 EIEGL
-268 KNLLKETQKLRN
+268 KKLAEET
-280 QANKDLE
+280 
-287 NSLFEERVL
+287 
-296 KANGF
+296 
-301 DEDDDEFQA
+301 
-310 RKKQSEELKK
+310 KKQQKEAFGRLFAAQVIENFYREEGYEDELEAKK
-320 IRDSDQKDVEKY
+320 AQTEKLQGINDSFEAEHKKY
-332 FKALN
+332 LEELN
-337 GLSHKYRVEDIKS
+337 GLSHKYRVEDIKEEN
-350 QIEDNK
+350 QTNK
-356 NAETNRKNKIAK
+356 DRISK
-368 QQELNNILRKLQI
+368 QKELNNTLRKLQI
-381 ENIEDEQERVLEA
+381 ENIEDEQERKLES
-394 FNFDADLQRKKLVLE
+394 FDYEASLQRKKLVLE

-414 LLLEFDKSTERKRRK
+414 LLLEFDKSTQRKRRK
-429 LIKDSQT
+429 LIKE
-436 QINLE
+436 E
-441 EAKAAED
+441 EAKVAED
-448 IRKILIDTE
+448 IRKTLIDTE

-464 KRLLKKSYDDK
+464 KRLLEKSYNEK
-475 LALAMEYY
+475 LELAMKYY
-483 GADSKQATELEAAK
+483 RADSKQAKDLEAAK
-497 KIALDN
+497 KIALQK
-503 QQKKFKEEDDKKAVE
+503 QQDKFKEEDDKKAAE
-518 ESAIASEKLVLDQ
+518 ESAKASEKLVLKQ
-531 ESELLSFEAQRQLIQ
+531 ESELLSFEAQRELIK
-546 EREQLL
+546 EREGLL
-552 LADKTINDKDRL
+552 LADKTINDNDRL
-564 TLEKQFAAAKIK
+564 TLKKQFKAASEK
-576 LDELTAKASKE
+576 LDDLEAQAAKE

-597 QLSDVVGKNTVAGKG
+597 QLSDLVGKNTVAGKG
-612 MSIAAA
+612 MSIASA

-639 TALKFVNAGS
+639 TALKFVNAGA

-698 GTSQLAGAIG
+698 GTSQLADAIG